1 MRRPQRAGTAEGGTG
16 APYRANV
23 TSCPSRREGPP
34 APKRPGGKVLGTRL
48 RRPFS
53 GRFVLK
59 AVPGPTDVRPMR
71 SVRPSTHQA
80 AVLAL
85 LRRGPMH
92 LDALCRELT

>member
-1 MRRPQRAGTAEGGTG
+1 M
-16 APYRANV
+16 
-23 TSCPSRREGPP
+23 
-34 APKRPGGKVLGTRL
+34 RL
-48 RRPFS
+48 RRPFP

-92 LDALCRELT
+92 LDALCRELTLRPRQVRTAIDHLRAGGTHVQRVAHKTWRAAA